1 MLIHVTCG
9 PPPATCGFVLI
20 PAGVFTMGDAAARPD
35 ERPPHR
41 VYVSAFEIAVLPV
54 TNRDFAAFIEA
65 TGHEPPRFWDDA
77 QFNTPRQPVVGV
89 IWHDGVA
96 YCEWMSGTTGRHY
109 RLPTEAEREKAS
121 RGGREGAAYPWGDTP
136 EGGGVFSAETVLPA
150 GLTHADTRDGI
161 FAQAGPFDVGLSRPN
176 LYGLL
181 DIAYNIHEWC
191 SDWYDPTYYAESP
204 THDPRGPMSGKRR
217 VSRGGAWRHQVKI
230 CRNSARSS
238 LVPEFRY
245 NDYGFRLARDP

>member
-1 MLIHVTCG
+1 
-9 PPPATCGFVLI
+9 
-20 PAGVFTMGDAAARPD
+20 
-35 ERPPHR
+35 
-41 VYVSAFEIAVLPV
+41 
-54 TNRDFAAFIEA
+54 
-65 TGHEPPRFWDDA
+65 
-77 QFNTPRQPVVGV
+77 
-89 IWHDGVA
+89 
-96 YCEWMSGTTGRHY
+96 
-109 RLPTEAEREKAS
+109 LPTEAEREKAS
-121 RGGREGAAYPWGDTP
+121 RSGREGAAYPWGDTL

-150 GLTHADTRDGI
+150 SLTHADTRDGV
-161 FAQAGPFDVGLSRPN
+161 FPQAAPFDVGLSRPN

-217 VSRGGAWRHQVKI
+217 ASRGGAWRHQLKI
-230 CRNSARSS
+230 CRNGARSS